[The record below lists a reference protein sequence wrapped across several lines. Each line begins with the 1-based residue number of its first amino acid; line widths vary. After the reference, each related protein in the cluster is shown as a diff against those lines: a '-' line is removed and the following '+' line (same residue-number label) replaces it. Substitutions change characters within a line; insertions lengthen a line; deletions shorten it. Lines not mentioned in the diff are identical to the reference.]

1 MACYVR
7 EGVIYCTD
15 RRHTY
20 ADELKEYKEYMRK
33 YRRCDDRGDGRDD
46 DDWRSE

>member
-15 RRHTY
+15 RRRTY
-20 ADELKEYKEYMRK
+20 SDKLREYKEYMRK
-33 YRRCDDRGDGRDD
+33 YRRGDDRGDVCDE
-46 DDWRSE
+46 DDWRGE